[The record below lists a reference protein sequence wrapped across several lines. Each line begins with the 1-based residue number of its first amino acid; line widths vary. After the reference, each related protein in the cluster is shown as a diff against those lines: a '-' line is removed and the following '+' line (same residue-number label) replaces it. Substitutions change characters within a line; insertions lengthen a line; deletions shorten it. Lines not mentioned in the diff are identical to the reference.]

1 LFGRT
6 LINTK
11 VAAHGDMPELRDVPP
26 DVALHDR
33 DAEIIRHLHK
43 LELHTIEQLAKI
55 FKVDRETITNC
66 IEGKT
71 YRHVPMV
78 WRSNRQVVRDY
89 KREMAMKLLRTGL
102 TVDKVV
108 QETGLGSGTVCEM
121 RRKLDLPMTHNNKH
135 RITGDQIDDMV
146 ELHCNQGL
154 TAAETARRLGVA
166 PSTVFKYTQLY
177 QR

>member
-1 LFGRT
+1 
-6 LINTK
+6 
-11 VAAHGDMPELRDVPP
+11 MPA

-33 DAEIIRHLHK
+33 DAEIIRHLHQ
-43 LELHTIEQLAKI
+43 LELHTVVELAKI
-55 FKVDRETITNC
+55 FKVDRETISYC

-71 YRHVPMV
+71 YRHVPMKY
-78 WRSNRQVVRDY
+78 RPNRQVVRDY

-108 QETGLGSGTVCEM
+108 QETGLGSGTICEM
-121 RRKLDLPMTHNNKH
+121 RKKLDLPMTHANKH
-135 RITGDQIDDMV
+135 RITEDQIDEMV

-154 TAAETARRLGVA
+154 TAAETARRVGVA

-177 QR
+177 MR

>member
-1 LFGRT
+1 MFGRNLT
-6 LINTK
+6 NTK
-11 VAAHGDMPELRDVPP
+11 VAAHGDMPELRDVPA

-43 LELHTIEQLAKI
+43 LELHTMEELSKI
-55 FKVDRETITNC
+55 FKVDRETVANC
-66 IEGKT
+66 IDGKT

-108 QETGLGSGTVCEM
+108 QETGLGSGTICEM
-121 RRKLDLPMTHNNKH
+121 RKKLELPMTHGNKH
-135 RITGDQIDDMV
+135 KITPDQIDDMV
-146 ELHCNQGL
+146 ELHCNQRL

-177 QR
+177 MR

>member
-1 LFGRT
+1 LFGRA
-6 LINTK
+6 LPNTAI
-11 VAAHGDMPELRDVPP
+11 AAHGDMPELRDVPE
-26 DVALHDR
+26 DVPLHDR
-33 DAEIIRHLHK
+33 DAEIIRHLYK
-43 LELHTIEQLAKI
+43 LGLHTIEQLGKI
-55 FKVDRETITNC
+55 FKVDSAVISNC
-66 IEGKT
+66 INGKT
-71 YRHVPMV
+71 YRHVPMT

-89 KREMAMKLLRTGL
+89 KREVAMKLLRTGL

-135 RITGDQIDDMV
+135 RITEQQIDDMV

-154 TAAETARRLGVA
+154 TAAETARRLDVA

-177 QR
+177 MK